1 MDPKMRWFSMPVTE
15 QISNIGSEVARAL
28 RYKKKGDFQKAR
40 NFANKA
46 IEFWL
51 LSEEDPKKDT
61 GWVSSTVLL
70 KSSGII
76 FWGRIFI
83 KLQRRCLPDIMMRFC
98 IEKMNKRKIIK
109 GKVQTVSC
117 LF

>member
-51 LSEEDPKKDT
+51 LSEEDPKNRHRLGEFNCAVEELRDYFLGENT
-61 GWVSSTVLL
+61 Y
-70 KSSGII
+70 
-76 FWGRIFI
+76 
-83 KLQRRCLPDIMMRFC
+83 
-98 IEKMNKRKIIK
+98 
-109 GKVQTVSC
+109 QTTETM
-117 LF
+117 LTRYYDAFLYRENE

>member
-51 LSEEDPKKDT
+51 LSEEDPKNRHRLGEFNCAVEELRDYFL
-61 GWVSSTVLL
+61 GEN
-70 KSSGII
+70 IY
-76 FWGRIFI
+76 
-83 KLQRRCLPDIMMRFC
+83 
-98 IEKMNKRKIIK
+98 
-109 GKVQTVSC
+109 QTTETM
-117 LF
+117 LTRYYDAFLYRENE

>member
-51 LSEEDPKKDT
+51 LSEEDPKNRHRLGEFNCAVEELRDYFL
-61 GWVSSTVLL
+61 GEH
-70 KSSGII
+70 IY
-76 FWGRIFI
+76 
-83 KLQRRCLPDIMMRFC
+83 
-98 IEKMNKRKIIK
+98 
-109 GKVQTVSC
+109 QTTETM
-117 LF
+117 LTRYYDAFLYREGE

>member
-46 IEFWL
+46 MEFWL
-51 LSEEDPKKDT
+51 LSEEDPKNRHRLGEFNCAVEELRDYFL
-61 GWVSSTVLL
+61 GEN
-70 KSSGII
+70 IY
-76 FWGRIFI
+76 
-83 KLQRRCLPDIMMRFC
+83 
-98 IEKMNKRKIIK
+98 
-109 GKVQTVSC
+109 QTTETM
-117 LF
+117 LTRYYDAFLYRENE

>member
-51 LSEEDPKKDT
+51 LSEEDPKNRHRLGEFNCAVEELRDYFL
-61 GWVSSTVLL
+61 GEN
-70 KSSGII
+70 IY
-76 FWGRIFI
+76 
-83 KLQRRCLPDIMMRFC
+83 
-98 IEKMNKRKIIK
+98 
-109 GKVQTVSC
+109 QTTETM
-117 LF
+117 LTRYYDAFLYREGE

>member
-51 LSEEDPKKDT
+51 LSEEDPKNRHRLGEFNCAVEELRDYFLGENT
-61 GWVSSTVLL
+61 Y
-70 KSSGII
+70 
-76 FWGRIFI
+76 
-83 KLQRRCLPDIMMRFC
+83 
-98 IEKMNKRKIIK
+98 
-109 GKVQTVSC
+109 QTTETM
-117 LF
+117 LTRYYDAFLYREGE